1 MHLRDSGFPTARSF
15 SVRTNC
21 AHKSCCE
28 SVMKI
33 FGLVL
38 FLSCWSVTQATT
50 PVGQVVGFNLVKAGP
65 GETGA
70 VVASLYNTTV
80 ITLPFGSIPK
90 FSVVAVTT
98 GGPTQSVQFDFDGSR
113 NYRTETSAPY
123 ALCGNLGTDYT
134 ICRLLDAGKHT
145 VTARSKGGNPFTVT
159 FEIVI
164 STYDPYAALQL
175 DKRNVV
181 QFGPRPYFLVEA
193 MKPSP
198 LKTKLG
204 TVESTVFPH

>member
-1 MHLRDSGFPTARSF
+1 
-15 SVRTNC
+15 
-21 AHKSCCE
+21 
-28 SVMKI
+28 MKI
-33 FGLVL
+33 FALVL
-38 FLSCWSVTQATT
+38 FLSSWSLAQAQTT
-50 PVGQVVGFNLVKAGP
+50 VGQVVGLNLVKAGP

-70 VVASLYNTTV
+70 VVASLFNNQV

-98 GGPTQSVQFDFDGSR
+98 GGSIQSVQFDFDGKV
-113 NYRTETSAPY
+113 NFRTETSAPY
-123 ALCGNLGTDYT
+123 SLCGNAGSDYT
-134 ICRLLDAGKHT
+134 ICRGLDAGKHT
-145 VTARSKGGNPFTVT
+145 ATAKSNRGGTPYSIT

-164 STYDPYAALQL
+164 STYDPYTALQL
-175 DKRNVV
+175 EKRNVV

-204 TVESTVFPH
+204 TAESAWFTF